1 MRRRKATVELF
12 EEIRREYEFGVGTIQ
27 GVARK
32 LGVHRRLV
40 REALNDAVPAMKAAQ
55 PRARPRIGPVA
66 EFIDAIL
73 EADRRA
79 PRKQRH
85 TAHRIYA
92 RLQQERPGY
101 QIAEP
106 TVRRYVRQRKAALGL
121 LARETFVPQSYPW
134 GSEAQVDWY
143 EAVADLD
150 DERVTLQVFSLRS
163 MASGGAFHR
172 AYRHATQQAFLEAH
186 ELAFRYFGGVFR
198 RLRYDNLSAAV
209 KRVLRGSRREETAR
223 FVAFRSHWGFD
234 SEFCTPAEGHEKGG
248 VENEV
253 GRFRRNHWVPIP
265 RTGDLEELNRQLLAA
280 CQADEARTIAGREQ
294 SVGTALL
301 IERTHLLPLA
311 EEDFDLVEV
320 SFPVVTSLGC
330 VKVKTNA
337 YSVPVKAGSTVEVRL
352 AAASVEIWHEGRR
365 VAHHERCYG
374 RYREIF
380 DLEHYLDVLERK
392 PGALAGSKPLEQWRR
407 LGRWPASYDRFWEA
421 LIERHGRQAGTKAM
435 IELLQLG
442 RTHGQLA
449 LRGAIEAALVLG
461 CTDAAAVRHLVT
473 AQRLERAHPETVEIG
488 LLVQF
493 ERPLPTVSEYDQLLA
508 LMAAGVG
515 R

>member
-1 MRRRKATVELF
+1 
-12 EEIRREYEFGVGTIQ
+12 
-27 GVARK
+27 
-32 LGVHRRLV
+32 V
-40 REALNDAVPAMKAAQ
+40 REALSGAVPAEEPSR
-55 PRARPRIGPVA
+55 PRARPRLEPVA
-66 EFIDAIL
+66 DFIDAIL
-73 EADRRA
+73 EADRQV

-85 TAHRIYA
+85 TAHRIYE
-92 RLQQERPGY
+92 RLRQERPGA

-150 DERVTLQVFSLRS
+150 DERVTLQVFSMRS

-209 KRVLRGSRREETAR
+209 KRVLRGSRREETTR
-223 FVAFRSHWGFD
+223 FVAFRSHWRFAA
-234 SEFCTPAEGHEKGG
+234 EFCTPAEGHEKGG
-248 VENEV
+248 VESEV

-265 RTGDLEELNRQLLAA
+265 RARSLEELNRQLLAA
-280 CQADEARTIAGREQ
+280 CQADETRTVAGRELT
-294 SVGTALL
+294 VGAGLL
-301 IERTHLLPLA
+301 IERMHLLPLA
-311 EEDFDLVEV
+311 GDGFDLVEV
-320 SFPVVTSLGC
+320 SFPIVTSLGC
-330 VKVKTNA
+330 VKVRTNA
-337 YSVPVKAGSTVEVRL
+337 YSVPVKAGTTVEARL
-352 AAASVEIWHEGRR
+352 AAAHVELWHAGKR
-365 VAHHERCYG
+365 VARHERCYG
-374 RYREIF
+374 RYREIL

-407 LGRWPASYDRFWEA
+407 LGRWPGSYDRFWQA

-435 IELLQLG
+435 IGLLQLG
-442 RTHGQLA
+442 RTHGHVA
-449 LRGAIEAALVLG
+449 LRRAIEAALVLG
-461 CTDAAAVRHLVT
+461 CTDEAAVRHLVT
-473 AQRLERAHPETVEIG
+473 AQRLEHARPQTVEVG
-488 LLVQF
+488 ALAQF
-493 ERPLPTVSEYDQLLA
+493 ERPLPTVGEYDRLLA
-508 LMAAGVG
+508 PVAQAAV